1 MLTLGRTPLPL
12 LRRTPLPLLRRPALL
27 WRPALSILWRSWAI
41 VVAWPVIGSTQLSG
55 RALALIG
62 LAVQRAIR
70 LPVSWSRTDLE
81 FIQLVPLFVR
91 AIPLGDGKEFANPTT
106 RINN

>member
-1 MLTLGRTPLPL
+1 MLTLGRTPLSVL
-12 LRRTPLPLLRRPALL
+12 GWTPLPLLRWPTLL
-27 WRPALSILWRSWAI
+27 WRPGIRSWAI